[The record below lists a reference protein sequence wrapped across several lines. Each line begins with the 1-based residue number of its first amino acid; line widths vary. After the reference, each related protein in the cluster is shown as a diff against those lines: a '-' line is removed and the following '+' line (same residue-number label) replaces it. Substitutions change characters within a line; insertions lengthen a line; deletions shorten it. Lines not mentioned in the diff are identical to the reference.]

1 MAMPAYV
8 PAPFPCPLE
17 GCDVFPFE
25 TAAELA
31 NHMATH
37 FADSTGTP
45 ATVITSRPRPGSNV
59 ITSRPGEVVGSGR
72 FVQVDNGFGGTTTK
86 ARPRVA
92 NPPTTTATNYL
103 RKLLDERRGIAA
115 AEELRRQLNDARQA
129 GALTASLVSGAITQ
143 AQRIRKR

>member
-25 TAAELA
+25 TSHELA
-31 NHMATH
+31 THMATH

-45 ATVITSRPRPGSNV
+45 ATVITSRPGPAPV
-59 ITSRPGEVVGSGR
+59 ITSRPQVVGSGR

-86 ARPRVA
+86 ARVT
-92 NPPTTTATNYL
+92 NPPTTNATGYL
-103 RKLLDERRGIAA
+103 RKLLDERRGIPA

-143 AQRIRKR
+143 VQRIRKR

>member
-17 GCDVFPFE
+17 GCNVFPYE
-25 TAAELA
+25 TSADLA
-31 NHMATH
+31 THMATH

-45 ATVITSRPRPGSNV
+45 ATVITSRPGPAPV
-59 ITSRPGEVVGSGR
+59 ITSRPQVVGSGR
-72 FVQVDNGFGGTTTK
+72 FVQVNNGFGGTTTK
-86 ARPRVA
+86 ARPKVA

>member
-25 TAAELA
+25 TSPELA
-31 NHMATH
+31 THMATH
-37 FADSTGTP
+37 FADSKGTP
-45 ATVITSRPRPGSNV
+45 ATVITSRPGPAPV
-59 ITSRPGEVVGSGR
+59 ITSRPAQVVGSGR
-72 FVQVDNGFGGTTTK
+72 FVQVDNGFGGTTT
-86 ARPRVA
+86 RTRVA
-92 NPPTTTATNYL
+92 NPPTTRATSYL